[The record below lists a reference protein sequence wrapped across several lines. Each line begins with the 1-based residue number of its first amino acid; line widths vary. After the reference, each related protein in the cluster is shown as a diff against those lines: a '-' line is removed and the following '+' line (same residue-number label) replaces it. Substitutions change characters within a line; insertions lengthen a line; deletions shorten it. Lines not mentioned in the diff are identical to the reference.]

1 MSTSTATTPEETIR
15 KALQAFLETAEAAN
29 EAAVAL
35 TNDVLKHQKSLISE
49 ATIARETATLLLHV
63 SQDLARTTVA
73 VLETN
78 EREETTPQRLSGFSG
93 AD

>member
-1 MSTSTATTPEETIR
+1 MSSSTATTPEETIR

-35 TNDVLKHQKSLISE
+35 TNEVLKHQKSLISE

-63 SQDLARTTVA
+63 GQNLARTIHASVKPT
-73 VLETN
+73 EPQ
-78 EREETTPQRLSGFSG
+78 EE
-93 AD
+93 AAA